1 MDETVVSVLTLLII
15 AVIAVMTIHALR
27 TSDLRTVQNAP
38 GLLTSLGIF
47 GTFLGITIG
56 LASFDPARVAESV
69 PRLFGGIQLAFWTS
83 VAGILGSVLVKL
95 RLLMRP
101 PGGIDAAPAT
111 INDLVVA
118 LKDLRL
124 QSGRDAKTL
133 HEGMERMA
141 EATQAAARQSD
152 DALGRLAAQTPDAAI
167 ERLAERMGRDS
178 ERLGERLGEALASG
192 NQSIAEALAGNR
204 DAMAAQITTAVT
216 ELRDA
221 LVGPDGAAG
230 DLARRLQEHQASL
243 SAAVSGATRDLQRA
257 IGSDVDRLAEK
268 LADDGEVTRAIETLN
283 ERAAKDSASL
293 AKQLE
298 AMGAES
304 GKLGEQLGKDV
315 SRALGESAQLNRDAV
330 AATVAAAV
338 TELRDALVGPD
349 GAATALAAEIRGG
362 QEQLA
367 EALGGAVNGLRE
379 AIGEGGGAQSAQLDA
394 LADSIQTLGESL
406 ASGYGAGLDSVSG
419 EIGTMSSGIADA
431 IDDLRLALVGPDGAA
446 ADLASRLEQG
456 QGELARSL
464 GEAAE
469 SMRLAA
475 GASSAAVAEQFKA
488 MADSL
493 SDEVKTAVAKQAEA
507 LKAGAGQQAS
517 DVRELS
523 AALTAGLNAAA
534 ARQAAALAEAAEGQD
549 ATLKGLGA
557 QLGKLS
563 ETVRDELQAAGKDA
577 GKAIGAELAVGIQAA
592 AAKQAA
598 ALAAAAAGHEA
609 QLKALA
615 SGLGEQIGSLSS
627 DLQSDRKAGKAA
639 KVSAADADAAVK
651 AMSAEL
657 GRGLNAMSVGMAG
670 AIQELREALAGP
682 DGSVSAVVRE
692 IHESRQ
698 ATGEALEGIAASL
711 KHISDNQIDYSPK
724 QLLQVL
730 EEMIRQFNTQ
740 FSGQFWEKFGGF
752 NQGIGELIE
761 WMNTYRKQLTDM
773 SDHQAQMSRAM
784 DTATRRFDEVS
795 SNSAIFVDVA
805 RNLSGMLSGI
815 DDQRVQIEA
824 HIKQFARL
832 TEATRDSLEDIEQRI
847 VDGNEGMNG
856 HLREVSDRIEDQV
869 NRLDSALEKE
879 LSKAMVIF
887 GQQLAALSEKF
898 VEDYGPL
905 TERLRAVVRMAD
917 GV

>member
-577 GKAIGAELAVGIQAA
+577 GKA
-592 AAKQAA
+592 
-598 ALAAAAAGHEA
+598 
-609 QLKALA
+609 
-615 SGLGEQIGSLSS
+615 
-627 DLQSDRKAGKAA
+627 A